1 MGVDLAHLPQPAPKN
16 SEVQRRSV
24 AEVLLDMESEDV
36 RKAVIMDT
44 YMKDIAEE
52 NYEAT
57 SQSQV
62 E

>member
-1 MGVDLAHLPQPAPKN
+1 M
-16 SEVQRRSV
+16 QRRSV

-57 SQSQV
+57 SQPQV

>member
-1 MGVDLAHLPQPAPKN
+1 M
-16 SEVQRRSV
+16 QRRSV

-52 NYEAT
+52 NYEAM
-57 SQSQV
+57 SQPQV